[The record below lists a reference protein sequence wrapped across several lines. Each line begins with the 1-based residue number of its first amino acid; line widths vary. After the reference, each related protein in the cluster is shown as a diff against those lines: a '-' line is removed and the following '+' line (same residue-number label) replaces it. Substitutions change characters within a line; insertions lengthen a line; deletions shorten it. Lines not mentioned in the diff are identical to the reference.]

1 MANRVYGQ
9 VFGGGERKRGMI
21 QKLLGE
27 PLFLLIMFSNIEE
40 REDFSSSPKAKK
52 KEKKEE

>member
-21 QKLLGE
+21 QKPLGE